1 MFDIKSFNRVVKLA
15 KIGQYIKKNVH
26 VNKRFKMHELTNL
39 SILSLDVSNV
49 KKKPENILV
58 NVLSDMT

>member
-49 KKKPENILV
+49 KKK
-58 NVLSDMT
+58 T